1 MKRTRGHKETVN
13 YAYLWVVEYLVLR
26 CIFTF
31 FPIIQ
36 KAYFYFI
43 GSTKKVTETISW
55 YISRK
60 KEKSNPSENTNKRR
74 EKTYL

>member
-1 MKRTRGHKETVN
+1 MKLLIMLIFGWLN
-13 YAYLWVVEYLVLR
+13 DFVLR

-31 FPIIQ
+31 FPITQ

-43 GSTKKVTETISW
+43 GSTKKVTETISG

-60 KEKSNPSENTNKRR
+60 KEKSNPSENRNK
-74 EKTYL
+74 